1 MRAVLLAAL
10 VVLAG
15 CSGFAGS
22 GDPTETVTPVPEL
35 PDEPVYPPG
44 VTGSGVMDPGAVA
57 SAHADEVADVSY
69 TLLSARTVRAENGT
83 LLSHFTVQV
92 ELDDDHSYRARAR
105 TEGPAAP
112 KFLGRPPATA
122 VFWSDGET
130 YLRTLA
136 REGTTTYDELDPGSQ
151 VVPTWRYWT
160 GAAAFGDRSSSAITT
175 IRDVL
180 AAFTW
185 RVGTAERGNTTDYRL
200 ESEAYTAGTVGPPEV
215 TDVRNA
221 TATVTVTEPGLVR
234 SIRLRYVGTIDGNPV
249 AIERTVEY
257 DAVGNTTVERPEW
270 ADRATN
276 QTDP

>member
-22 GDPTETVTPVPEL
+22 RDSTETVTPVPEL
-35 PDEPVYPPG
+35 PREPVYPPG
-44 VTGSGVMDPGAVA
+44 VAGSGVTDPGAVA
-57 SAHADEVADVSY
+57 SAHTDEVAAVSY

-92 ELDDDHSYRARAR
+92 ELDDDRSYHARAR

-112 KFLGRPPATA
+112 KFLGRPPAMA
-122 VFWSDGET
+122 AFWSDGET

-136 REGTTTYDELDPGSQ
+136 REGTTVYDELDPDSQ

-160 GAAAFGDRSSSAITT
+160 SAAAFGDRGSSATTT

-185 RVGTAERGNTTDYRL
+185 QVGTAERGNTTDYRL
-200 ESEAYTAGTVGPPEV
+200 ESEAYTAGTVGPPDV
-215 TDVRNA
+215 TDIRNA

-234 SIRLRYVGTIDGNPV
+234 SIRLRYVGTVDGDSV
-249 AIERTVEY
+249 AVERTVEY
-257 DAVGNTTVERPEW
+257 DAVGNTTVERPGW

-276 QTDP
+276 QTDS